1 MSSRVSDKEKEKI
14 NHRDTTFIEISN
26 EELNRGFLDFLK
38 NGIDTIPENYMT
50 IIKKIHLILADC
62 PELSSQQKL
71 NFCDIERYF
80 IKLYLKESIS
90 GKYSK

>member
-14 NHRDTTFIEISN
+14 NHRDPTFIEISN

-38 NGIDTIPENYMT
+38 NGIDNIPENYMT

-62 PELSSQQKL
+62 PELSNQQKL
-71 NFCDIERYF
+71 LYCNIERYF

-90 GKYSK
+90 GKYTK